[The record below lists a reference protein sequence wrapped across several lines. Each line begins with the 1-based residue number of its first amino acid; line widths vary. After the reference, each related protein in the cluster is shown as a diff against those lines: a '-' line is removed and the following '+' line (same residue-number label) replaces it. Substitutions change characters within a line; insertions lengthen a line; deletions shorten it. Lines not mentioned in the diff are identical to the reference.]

1 MDQALYLYNIID
13 QNILNTM
20 KKLFII
26 FLVIQ
31 TSWAFSQKIDV
42 VDMST
47 TAQQEIKNTKEL
59 YFLHPDFEVTNIP
72 YIAKY
77 QFNPSDQTSYP
88 IHKIFAAI
96 QRLANKHGGNAFR
109 LLDYKVD
116 AAKWQITFLSISIY
130 RINEADYQKN
140 LHFIPT
146 NKAFVFGNLYG
157 KALRKIK
164 INDQKTFVPPFS
176 CVALQTLPGNYIK
189 INIGGIFGQTQWVK
203 SRVGKPSKFF
213 TLSTFGM
220 APGLWANGAKGVK
233 INTGRLYLMEPS
245 YGYFLTLILPNN
257 VMKV

>member
-1 MDQALYLYNIID
+1 
-13 QNILNTM
+13 M

-31 TSWAFSQKIDV
+31 TQWVFSQKIDI
-42 VDMST
+42 VDMNAT
-47 TAQQEIKNTKEL
+47 VQEKTQKTQGL
-59 YFLHPDFEVTNIP
+59 YFLHPDFDVTNTP
-72 YIAKY
+72 YVAKY
-77 QFNPSDQTSYP
+77 QFTQSDQTSYH

-96 QRLANKHGGNAFR
+96 QRLANQHGGNAFR

-116 AAKWQITFLSISIY
+116 ATKRQIISLSISIY
-130 RINEADYQKN
+130 RINEVDYQKN

-146 NKAFVFGNLYG
+146 NKAFVFGNLQG

-176 CVALQTLPGNYIK
+176 CIALQTVPGNYIK

-203 SRVGKPSKFF
+203 SRIGKPSKFF
-213 TLSTFGM
+213 TLSAFGM
-220 APGLWANGAKGVK
+220 APGLWANGSKGVK

-257 VMKV
+257 AMKV